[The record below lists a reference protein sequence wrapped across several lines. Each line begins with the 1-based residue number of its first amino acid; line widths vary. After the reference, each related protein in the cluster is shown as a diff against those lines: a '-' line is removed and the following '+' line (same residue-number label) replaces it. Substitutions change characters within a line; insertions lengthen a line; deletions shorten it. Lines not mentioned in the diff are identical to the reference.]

1 MFVIKRK
8 ETTAVKLDHSS
19 GSILT
24 LPIVLGII
32 SILYMS
38 WPVFAA
44 NKPNQKIK
52 PVHHGQNEATGQ
64 NSISSERSILPGMI
78 ILKFKESVA
87 QSQSVSVFS
96 LPGVE
101 AKMARYEGYRMDS
114 AFPFLKTI
122 TPLERTDLEG
132 IYYFYYNNGDHPE
145 EVARDFASDPDIAYA
160 EPKYV
165 YTLYDIPND
174 PYYSSMVEFPYV
186 QADTAWGIVK
196 GSQGNVIVAVVDGG
210 TDWDHQD
217 LLDNVWEN
225 PGEIPGNGIDDDNNG
240 FIDDIHG
247 WNFSNDSNDPTGNP
261 ATPQSAAHGTHVA
274 GTTAGVTNNG
284 TGISSISWNATLMP
298 INAAHPTSDRL
309 ILHGYDGIVYA
320 AANGADIVNCSWGG
334 AGAPSNFEQDVIDFA
349 YQQGT
354 LVVAAAGN
362 AGINN
367 DITPHYP
374 SNYDKVL
381 SVGAVN
387 RNSDFKASFSNYG
400 VTVDVFAPGV
410 NITSTTPNNTYQGG
424 WGGTSMASPMAA
436 GLAAL
441 VKTQSPGMTVDE
453 LREQMR
459 VTSVNID
466 AANPSY
472 SGLLGKGRIDAL
484 KSVTEFNHPAIR
496 VVDQSFT
503 DSGGDGIINAGETI
517 DADIIFT
524 NYLSHTTN
532 VSFTLTEN
540 DNNITITNGNGN
552 IATFNTG
559 DTLSV
564 PFQFQVGAG
573 TPDGYVL
580 RFLINISNGS
590 YTDRDYVE
598 FVVNPPQFLVH
609 DTGLLQAAVTD
620 QGNIGY
626 IGFNGASPGA
636 GFVYN
641 GQDFLFEGGLMIG
654 TGVST
659 VSDCIRGGDGQTQDD
674 DFKPAAEEV
683 LSIVSPGSFTTE
695 EGSILMVDSLAAVPL
710 GLEIQQKSY
719 ADSTAGYNG
728 YLIMAYEITNPTA
741 STVSNLHVGLF
752 FDWDINLD
760 ASDYARFDAGRNMG
774 YVQNNASSPNRL
786 AATRLLTGTANLS
799 YRSINNPAELYDGFS
814 DQEKWNFLSGGLQTQ
829 NLDGVDVSTLLAA
842 GPISIAPGAT
852 QVVAFALVGGNSLNE
867 LQVNADNAYTAW
879 TNPGTPIEPRETALP
894 ASYELRQNF
903 PNPFNP
909 TTEISWQL
917 AAGSPVKLLV
927 YDITG
932 KKVATLVDEW
942 QSPGIYS
949 VNFDASSLAG
959 GVYFYQIQA
968 GEFMQTRK
976 MLLVK

>member
-1 MFVIKRK
+1 MKSN
-8 ETTAVKLDHSS
+8 KLS

-24 LPIVLGII
+24 ITVMLGII
-32 SILYMS
+32 GSLFIRGS
-38 WPVFAA
+38 VFAA
-44 NKPNQKIK
+44 NKPDHKIK
-52 PVHHGQNEATGQ
+52 PVQHLQNETTNQ
-64 NSISSERSILPGMI
+64 NSISSERWILPGMI

-87 QSQSVSVFS
+87 RTMNSSLSS
-96 LPGVE
+96 LPAIE
-101 AKMARYEGYRMDS
+101 AKIARYEGYRLDA
-114 AFPFLKTI
+114 AFPFLENTM
-122 TPLERTDLEG
+122 PLKSTGLEG
-132 IYYFYYNNGDHPE
+132 IYYFYYHNGDHPE
-145 EVARDFASDPDIAYA
+145 EVAKDFARDPNIDYA
-160 EPKYV
+160 EPRYV
-165 YTLYDIPND
+165 YTLYDTPDD

-225 PGEIPGNGIDDDNNG
+225 PGEIAGNGIDDDNNG
-240 FIDDIHG
+240 FIDDVHG
-247 WNFSNDSNDPTGNP
+247 WNFSNNSNDPTGNP

-274 GTTAGVTNNG
+274 GTAAGVTDNG

-298 INAAHPTSDRL
+298 INAAHPTSDRS
-309 ILHGYDGIVYA
+309 ILYGYDGIVYA
-320 AANGADIVNCSWGG
+320 AANGADVVNCSWGG

-349 YQQGT
+349 YQNGT

-362 AGINN
+362 AGVNN

-441 VKTQSPGMTVDE
+441 VKTQNPGMSVDE
-453 LREQMR
+453 LREQLR
-459 VTSVNID
+459 VTSVSID

-472 SGLLGKGRIDAL
+472 NGLLGKGRIDAL

-517 DADIIFT
+517 DADIFFT
-524 NYLSHTTN
+524 NYLSNTSN
-532 VSFTLTEN
+532 VSVTLTEN
-540 DNNITITNGNGN
+540 DNNITITNGTGN
-552 IATFNTG
+552 IATFNSG

-564 PFQFQVGAG
+564 SFQFQVGVS

-580 RFLINISNGS
+580 RFLLNMGNGS
-590 YTDRDYVE
+590 YSDRDYVE

-626 IGFNGASPGA
+626 VGFNGASPGA

-674 DFKPAAEEV
+674 DFKPAAEEI
-683 LSIVSPGSFTTE
+683 LTIVSPGSFTTE
-695 EGSILMVDSLAAVPL
+695 EGSILMVDSLATIPL

-719 ADSTAGYNG
+719 ADTSAGQNG
-728 YLIMAYEITNPTA
+728 YIIMAYEITNPTA
-741 STVSNLHVGLF
+741 SAVTNLYVGLF

-760 ASDYARFDAGRNMG
+760 ANDYARYEAGRNMG

-786 AATRLLTGTANLS
+786 AATRLLTGNANIS
-799 YRSINNPAELYDGFS
+799 YRSINNPTELYDGFT

-829 NLDGVDVSTLLAA
+829 NLNGVDVSTLLSA
-842 GPISIAPGAT
+842 GPISIAAGAT
-852 QVVAFALVGGNSLNE
+852 QVVAFAVVGGNSLTE
-867 LQVNADNAYTAW
+867 LQANADNADNSW
-879 TNPGTPIEPRETALP
+879 NNPGTPIEPQQSVLP
-894 ASYELRQNF
+894 ENYILHQNF

-909 TTEISWQL
+909 TTTISFQL
-917 AAGSPVKLLV
+917 PISGEVGLKIFNVTGQEVRTLVNGFKQAGSHEFIW
-927 YDITG
+927 DG
-932 KKVATLVDEW
+932 KDNA
-942 QSPGIYS
+942 GI
-949 VNFDASSLAG
+949 SLAS
-959 GVYFYQIQA
+959 GVYFYQLTIKNA
-968 GEFMQTRK
+968 ENMTLTRK
-976 MLLVK
+976 MMFLK